1 MEMHQLRYVVA
12 VARTGNFSRA
22 AEQCHVSQ
30 PSLSQ
35 QIQKL
40 EDELCQRLFD
50 RMKRAVKLT
59 PHGEAFLPHAVRIL
73 QEVDAAKREAT
84 DAQQLL
90 RGTMTFG
97 VLPTIAPYMLPEAL
111 AEFSVKY
118 PGMEILVEEDTT
130 ARLLKLALGY
140 EIEFAL
146 ASEPI
151 QDGRLEVQELFA
163 EELLLALPPGHP
175 LTRKREV
182 SATDLEGERLIV
194 MKEGHCLGDQ
204 VLSFCDRRNVRPSI
218 SFRSAQLET
227 VQALVCSGLGV
238 SLIPAMPLQ
247 RKRADLPAY
256 RSLPAP
262 KPERK
267 IVAVWPKQ
275 RPPGRAASEFLKM
288 ISARSDKM
296 RP

>member
-22 AEQCHVSQ
+22 AEQCHVAQ

-35 QIQKL
+35 QIRKL
-40 EDELCQRLFD
+40 EDELGQRLFD

-73 QEVDAAKREAT
+73 EEADVAKREAT
-84 DAQQLL
+84 EARHLL
-90 RGTMTFG
+90 RGTLTFG
-97 VLPTIAPYMLPEAL
+97 VLPTIAPYLLPEAL
-111 AEFSVKY
+111 AEFTGKY
-118 PGMEILVEEDTT
+118 PGVEILVEENTT
-130 ARLLKLALGY
+130 ARLLELADRCD
-140 EIEFAL
+140 IEFAL
-146 ASEPI
+146 ASQPI
-151 QDGRLEVQELFA
+151 QDDRFEVHELFA
-163 EELLLALPPGHP
+163 EELLLALPPKHP
-175 LTRKREV
+175 LTRKRTV
-182 SATDLEGERLIV
+182 SAADLEGERLIV

-204 VLSFCDRRNVRPSI
+204 VLSFCDRRRVRPSI

-227 VQALVCSGLGV
+227 IQALVYSGLGI
-238 SLIPAMPLQ
+238 SLIPAMALQ
-247 RKRADLPAY
+247 EKRANLPAY

-267 IVAVWPKQ
+267 IVAVWPKK

-288 ISARSDKM
+288 VSA
-296 RP
+296 